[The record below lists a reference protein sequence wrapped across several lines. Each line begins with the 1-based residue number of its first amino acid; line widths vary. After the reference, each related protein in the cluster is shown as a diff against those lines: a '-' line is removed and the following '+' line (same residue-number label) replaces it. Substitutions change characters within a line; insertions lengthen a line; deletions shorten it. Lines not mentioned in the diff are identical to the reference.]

1 MRQRTLAVA
10 AGQALRGRW
19 RSGGLL
25 GAWFAR
31 LGFWSWGPAEDDFEA
46 EGAELADVVGGLPA
60 DAGLAVVV
68 VRAEVL
74 IAHAG
79 AGQQLVVAR
88 VRRRLRDRR
97 GVSDP
102 SPLLDRAA
110 IEEAFRR
117 LGDRL
122 ARRRRGGRPLH
133 VRRCCNRAPQRVPH
147 RRWPLRT
154 TRAGPLVTSMP
165 SSSRTASFLRKH
177 WRWLPSSTCPV
188 GG

>member
-10 AGQALRGRW
+10 AGQALRGQW

-122 ARRRRGGRPLH
+122 ARRRRGG
-133 VRRCCNRAPQRVPH
+133 H
-147 RRWPLRT
+147 RLPICSACSSPT
-154 TRAGPLVTSMP
+154 TRSTRRERSLATARPRGHRGGVPP
-165 SSSRTASFLRKH
+165 FGRPACQAAAWWASSSDL
-177 WRWLPSSTCPV
+177 
-188 GG
+188 